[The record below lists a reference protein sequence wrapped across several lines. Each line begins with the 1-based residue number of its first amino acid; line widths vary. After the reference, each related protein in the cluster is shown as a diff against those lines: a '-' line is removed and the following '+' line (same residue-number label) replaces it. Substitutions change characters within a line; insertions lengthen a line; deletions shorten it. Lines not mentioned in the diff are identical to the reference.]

1 MSDHDREPAWAAA
14 FGSEPGEHPPRV
26 GVSGRAGWLAAVTL
40 GGQGRYAAAAALL
53 WPVISGTDPV
63 LAALAAT
70 TLAAHRRQLGGH
82 AAARELDALGLRR
95 LTEAGSIT
103 GKRSP
108 QDQREAAAADG
119 TDAAAARSDA
129 LLGLAADAIGL
140 GRLGEARAL
149 LGIESASGDGG
160 WRAAIKRGWVAA
172 EVELAAGHPAAA
184 EAPAR
189 VAWAAAR
196 RSPAVRLRAKS
207 DLVLGVVLAGVGD
220 RGEAVRAI
228 TGCLEVSITHGLVP
242 LRWPSR
248 IVLADLEPER
258 ASRHRS
264 AAGIDLDCVLRHA
277 DPVGRAL
284 AAASPWVPTSGFDLG
299 PNR

>member
-1 MSDHDREPAWAAA
+1 MSDHDREAGWAAA
-14 FGSEPGEHPPRV
+14 FGSNPGEHPLRV
-26 GVSGRAGWLAAVTL
+26 GVGGRAAWLASVTL
-40 GGQGRYAAAAALL
+40 GGQGRYAAAAALV
-53 WPVISGTDPV
+53 WPVINGTDPV
-63 LAALAAT
+63 LAALAAA

-95 LTEAGSIT
+95 LAAAGLVA

-108 QDQREAAAADG
+108 QDQRAARAADG
-119 TDAAAARSDA
+119 TDAAAARSDV

-149 LGIESASGDGG
+149 IGIESASGDGG
-160 WRAAIKRGWVAA
+160 WRAEIKRGWVAA

-189 VAWAAAR
+189 AAAAAAR
-196 RSPAVRLRAKS
+196 RSPSVRLLAKS
-207 DLVLGVVLAGVGD
+207 RLVLGVVLAGTGD
-220 RGEAVRAI
+220 RAGAVAEI
-228 TGCLEVSITHGLVP
+228 TTCLRESITHGMIP

-258 ASRHRS
+258 ASEHRS
-264 AAGIDLDCVLRHA
+264 AAGNDLDCVLRHA

-284 AAASPWVPTSGFDLG
+284 ATASPWVPTSGFDLG